1 MGVPLID
8 CHVHLA
14 GRGGGGSGCRIA
26 PRLAR
31 RLPVR
36 YLLWR
41 HGIPRRGGPPDEHFA
56 AQLAERVRRSRRVE
70 RAVALAFDG
79 LYDEGGRWRDGETL
93 FYVPNDYL
101 LSVCD
106 RHPELLPGVSIHPY
120 RRDALEELERCVA
133 RGAVA
138 VKWLPSVQGMDPA
151 DRRCLPFYERL
162 AALSLPLICHTGR
175 EHVFP
180 PRFLP
185 LEDPRR
191 LTLPLEVGVTVIA
204 AHAGSLG
211 ALTGREGFGDR
222 VALSAA
228 WPNLYADLSGMAIPG
243 RGRHLALLA
252 RCRHLHGRLVNGSD
266 YPVEPLLLPFARD
279 LGRPR
284 IRRLRALRNPFDRD
298 VALKE
303 ALGFPASLFARVFHL
318 LARVRGPGG
327 RALSAAP
334 PPRSEPEA
342 PLTGVLMPDNQDKN
356 N

>member
-1 MGVPLID
+1 MGVPVID

-14 GRGGGGSGCRIA
+14 GLGGGGSGCRIA

-36 YLLWR
+36 YMLWR
-41 HGIPRRGGPPDEHFA
+41 HGISPGGRADYPDDRFA
-56 AQLAERVRRSRRVE
+56 AHLAAEVAAAKRVDF
-70 RAVALAFDG
+70 AVALAFDAC
-79 LYDEGGRWRDGETL
+79 YDEAGHRLDHETL
-93 FYVPNDYL
+93 FFVPNDYL

-120 RRDALEELERCVA
+120 RKDALDELERCVA
-133 RGAVA
+133 GGAVA

-151 DRRCLPFYERL
+151 ERRCIPLYERL
-162 AALSLPLICHTGR
+162 AELAMPLICHTGR

-191 LTLPLEVGVTVIA
+191 LVLPLEVGVTVIA

-222 VALSAA
+222 IALSAA
-228 WPNLYADLSGMAIPG
+228 WPNLYADLSGMSIPG

-252 RCRHLHGRLVNGSD
+252 RCRHLHLALVHGSD
-266 YPVEPLLLPFARD
+266 YPVEPMVLPFARD
-279 LGRPR
+279 LGRA
-284 IRRLRALRNPFDRD
+284 RLRKLRRIGNPFDRD
-298 VALKE
+298 VALKA
-303 ALGFPASLFARVFHL
+303 ALGLPATLFDRAYHL
-318 LARVRGPGG
+318 LSHVHGPGG
-327 RALSAAP
+327 AAL
-334 PPRSEPEA
+334 RRR
-342 PLTGVLMPDNQDKN
+342 GRGR
-356 N
+356 

>member
-1 MGVPLID
+1 MRVPVID

-14 GRGGGGSGCRIA
+14 GLGGGGSGCWIA

-31 RLPVR
+31 RLPIR

-41 HGIPRRGGPPDEHFA
+41 HGIPRRGGPSDDHFA
-56 AQLAERVRRSRRVE
+56 AEIAETVRAARRVDS
-70 RAVALAFDG
+70 AVALAFDA
-79 LYDEGGRWRDGETL
+79 LYDEAGHRLDGETL
-93 FYVPNDYL
+93 FFVPNDYL
-101 LSVCD
+101 LAVCD

-120 RRDALEELERCVA
+120 REDALDELERCVA

-151 DRRCLPFYERL
+151 DRRCIPFYERL

-191 LTLPLEVGVTVIA
+191 LVLPLEVGVTVIA

-228 WPNLYADLSGMAIPG
+228 WSNLYADLSGMSIPG
-243 RGRHLALLA
+243 RGRHLALLG
-252 RCRHLHGRLVNGSD
+252 RCGHLHDRLVHGSD
-266 YPVEPLLLPFARD
+266 YPVEPMVLPFAGD
-279 LGRPR
+279 LGRERTATLRR
-284 IRRLRALRNPFDRD
+284 IRNPLDRD
-298 VALKE
+298 LCLKE
-303 ALGFPASLFARVFHL
+303 ALGFPASLFARAYRL

-327 RALSAAP
+327 AALRRGGGSRRRSP
-334 PPRSEPEA
+334 PA
-342 PLTGVLMPDNQDKN
+342 G
-356 N
+356 

>member
-1 MGVPLID
+1 MGALVID

-14 GRGGGGSGCRIA
+14 GMGGGGSGCRIA

-41 HGIPRRGGPPDEHFA
+41 HGISPGGRVDLPDDRFVARLAATVAA
-56 AQLAERVRRSRRVE
+56 AQRVDRV
-70 RAVALAFDG
+70 VALAFDA
-79 LYDEGGRWRDGETL
+79 LYDEGGHRRDGETL

-101 LSVCD
+101 LTVCD

-120 RRDALEELERCVA
+120 RTDALAELARCVA

-151 DRRCLPFYERL
+151 NRRCIPFYERL
-162 AALSLPLICHTGR
+162 AELRLPLICHTGR

-191 LTLPLEVGVTVIA
+191 LLLPLEVGVTVIA

-228 WPNLYADLSGMAIPG
+228 WPNLYADLAGMAIPG

-252 RCRHLHGRLVNGSD
+252 RCRHLHPRLVHGSD
-266 YPVEPLLLPFARD
+266 YPVEAMVLPFAAELGRKRLAALRQIRNPLDRD
-279 LGRPR
+279 LC
-284 IRRLRALRNPFDRD
+284 
-298 VALKE
+298 LKE
-303 ALGFPASLFARVFHL
+303 GLGFPRALFERAYHL
-318 LARVRGPGG
+318 LARVDGPGG
-327 RALSAAP
+327 AAL
-334 PPRSEPEA
+334 RH
-342 PLTGVLMPDNQDKN
+342 G
-356 N
+356 